1 MHLEKTS
8 KSSAQ
13 RWTTT
18 DTAKMAV
25 VTGLYVAVTI
35 VLSAVSFGAIQ
46 FRLSEM
52 FNYLPLFNKRYTI
65 SVTLGVA
72 IANLA
77 SPLGIVDVLLGSIST
92 LIVLLICRIA
102 TRNLKDLKKKMIV
115 TALIFAFSMFTVAGQ
130 LTFFYQAPFFFN
142 WLIIGAGELLSMSL
156 GGVLIYLVNKR
167 IDLRK

>member
-1 MHLEKTS
+1 MHLEK
-8 KSSAQ
+8 SSA

-35 VLSAVSFGAIQ
+35 VLSVISFGAIQ
-46 FRLSEM
+46 FRLAEM

-65 SVTLGVA
+65 AVTLGVA

-92 LIVLLICRIA
+92 LIVLLICRAVTKNI
-102 TRNLKDLKKKMIV
+102 TSLKKKMII

-130 LTFFYQAPFFFN
+130 LSFFYQAPFFFN
-142 WLIIGAGELLSMSL
+142 WLIIGLGELLSMGL
-156 GGVLIYLVNKR
+156 GGCLIYLVNKR
-167 IDLRK
+167 IDLTK

>member
-1 MHLEKTS
+1 MNLE

-35 VLSAVSFGAIQ
+35 VLSVISFGAIQ
-46 FRLSEM
+46 LRIAEM

-65 SVTLGVA
+65 AVTLGVA

-92 LIVLLICRIA
+92 LIVLLICRRVTKNI
-102 TRNLKDLKKKMIV
+102 TSLKKKMIL

-142 WLIIGAGELLSMSL
+142 WLIIGLGELLSMSL
-156 GGVLIYLVNKR
+156 GGVLIYLIDKR
-167 IDLRK
+167 IDLTK

>member
-1 MHLEKTS
+1 MHLE

-25 VTGLYVAVTI
+25 VTGLYVAVTL
-35 VLSAVSFGAIQ
+35 VLSVISFGAIQ
-46 FRLSEM
+46 LRLSEM

-65 SVTLGVA
+65 AVTLGVA

-77 SPLGIVDVLLGSIST
+77 SPLGIVDVLFGSLST
-92 LIVLLICRIA
+92 WLVLLLCRAI
-102 TRNLKDLKKKMIV
+102 TKKIKNLKKKMII

-142 WLIIGAGELLSMSL
+142 WLIIGLGELLSMTL
-156 GGVLIYLVNKR
+156 GGILIYLLNKR
-167 IDLRK
+167 LDLIK

>member
-1 MHLEKTS
+1 MNLE

-35 VLSAVSFGAIQ
+35 VLSVISFGAIQ
-46 FRLSEM
+46 LRIAEM
-52 FNYLPLFNKRYTI
+52 FNYMPLFNKRYTI
-65 SVTLGVA
+65 AVTLGVA

-92 LIVLLICRIA
+92 LIVLLICRVVTKKI
-102 TRNLKDLKKKMIV
+102 KSLKKKMII

-142 WLIIGAGELLSMSL
+142 WLIIGLGELLSMSL
-156 GGVLIYLVNKR
+156 GGVLIYLINKR
-167 IDLRK
+167 IDLTK

>member
-1 MHLEKTS
+1 MHLEK
-8 KSSAQ
+8 SSTQ

-35 VLSAVSFGAIQ
+35 VLSVVSFGAIQ
-46 FRLSEM
+46 FRIAEM
-52 FNYLPLFNKRYTI
+52 FNYLPLFNKRYTVAI
-65 SVTLGVA
+65 TLGVA

-77 SPLGIVDVLLGSIST
+77 SPLGIVDVFFGSIST
-92 LIVLLICRIA
+92 LIVLLICRAVTKNIIS
-102 TRNLKDLKKKMIV
+102 LKKKMII

-142 WLIIGAGELLSMSL
+142 WLIIGLGELLSMSL
-156 GGVLIYLVNKR
+156 GGGLIYLINKR
-167 IDLRK
+167 IDLKK

>member
-1 MHLEKTS
+1 MNLE

-35 VLSAVSFGAIQ
+35 VLSVISFGASQLRIA
-46 FRLSEM
+46 EM

-65 SVTLGVA
+65 AVTLGVA

-92 LIVLLICRIA
+92 LIVLWICQVA
-102 TRNLKDLKKKMIV
+102 TKKITSLKKKMII

-142 WLIIGAGELLSMSL
+142 WLVIGLGELLSMSL
-156 GGVLIYLVNKR
+156 GGVLIYLINKR
-167 IDLRK
+167 IDLTK

>member
-1 MHLEKTS
+1 MNIE

-35 VLSAVSFGAIQ
+35 VLSVISFGAIQ
-46 FRLSEM
+46 LRIAEM
-52 FNYLPLFNKRYTI
+52 FNYMPLFNKRYTI
-65 SVTLGVA
+65 AVTLGVA

-77 SPLGIVDVLLGSIST
+77 SPLGIADVLLGSIST
-92 LIVLLICRIA
+92 LVVLLICRVVTKKI
-102 TRNLKDLKKKMIV
+102 KCLKKKMII

-142 WLIIGAGELLSMSL
+142 WLIIGLGELLSMSL
-156 GGVLIYLVNKR
+156 GGVLIYLINKR
-167 IDLRK
+167 IDLTK

>member
-1 MHLEKTS
+1 MNLE

-25 VTGLYVAVTI
+25 VTGLYVTVTL
-35 VLSAVSFGAIQ
+35 VLSVVSFGAIQ
-46 FRLSEM
+46 FRLAEM
-52 FNYLPLFNKRYTI
+52 FNYLPLFNRRYTI

-77 SPLGIVDVLLGSIST
+77 SPLGIVDVLLGSFST
-92 LIVLLICRIA
+92 WIVLLVCRRVTQNIPS
-102 TRNLKDLKKKMIV
+102 LKFKMIV

-130 LTFFYQAPFFFN
+130 LSFFYQAPFFFN
-142 WLIIGAGELLSMSL
+142 WLVIGLGELLSMSL
-156 GGVLIYLVNKR
+156 GGAMIYLISQRVNLTK
-167 IDLRK
+167 

>member
-1 MHLEKTS
+1 MHLE

-25 VTGLYVAVTI
+25 VTGLYVAVTL
-35 VLSAVSFGAIQ
+35 VLSVISFGAIQ
-46 FRLSEM
+46 LRLSEM

-65 SVTLGVA
+65 AVTLGVA

-77 SPLGIVDVLLGSIST
+77 SPLGIVDVLFGSLST
-92 LIVLLICRIA
+92 WLVLLLCRAI
-102 TRNLKDLKKKMIV
+102 TKKIKNLKKKMII

-142 WLIIGAGELLSMSL
+142 WLIIGLGELLSMTL
-156 GGVLIYLVNKR
+156 GGILIYLLNKR
-167 IDLRK
+167 LDLTK

>member
-1 MHLEKTS
+1 MHLEK
-8 KSSAQ
+8 SSAK

-35 VLSAVSFGAIQ
+35 VLSVVSFGAIQ

-65 SVTLGVA
+65 AVTLGVV

-77 SPLGIVDVLLGSIST
+77 SPLGIVDVALGSIST
-92 LIVLLICRIA
+92 LIVLLICRAVTKNIVS
-102 TRNLKDLKKKMIV
+102 LKKRMII

-130 LTFFYQAPFFFN
+130 LSFFYHAPFFFN
-142 WLIIGAGELLSMSL
+142 WLIIGVGELLSMAL
-156 GGVLIYLVNKR
+156 GGGLIYLINQR
-167 IDLRK
+167 IDLTK

>member
-1 MHLEKTS
+1 MNLE

-35 VLSAVSFGAIQ
+35 VLSVISFGAIQ
-46 FRLSEM
+46 LRIAEM

-65 SVTLGVA
+65 AVTLGVA

-92 LIVLLICRIA
+92 LIVLLICRVA
-102 TRNLKDLKKKMIV
+102 TKKIKSLKKKMII

-130 LTFFYQAPFFFN
+130 LTFFYQVPFFFN
-142 WLIIGAGELLSMSL
+142 WLIIGLGELLSMSL
-156 GGVLIYLVNKR
+156 GGVLIYLINKR
-167 IDLRK
+167 IDLTK

>member
-1 MHLEKTS
+1 MNLE

-25 VTGLYVAVTI
+25 VTGLYVTVTL
-35 VLSAVSFGAIQ
+35 VLSVVSFGAIQ
-46 FRLSEM
+46 FRLAEM
-52 FNYLPLFNKRYTI
+52 FNYLPLFNRRYTI

-77 SPLGIVDVLLGSIST
+77 SPLGIVDVLLGSFST
-92 LIVLLICRIA
+92 WIVLLVCRRV
-102 TRNLKDLKKKMIV
+102 TRNIPSLKLKMIV

-130 LTFFYQAPFFFN
+130 LSFFYQAPFFFN
-142 WLIIGAGELLSMSL
+142 WLVIGLGELLSMSL
-156 GGVLIYLVNKR
+156 GGAMIYLISQRVNLTK
-167 IDLRK
+167 